1 MDEAALGQ
9 VTMLAEKVH
18 RSSSLLWSERPA
30 PAASLW
36 SLAPQALLNTEDTLM
51 CFRSHWAEENVGSCS
66 VPWQAPEPEE
76 PGEVG
81 RGQLWDGGGGRG
93 PALSPRHSSGR
104 CSGAYSMILVI

>member
-18 RSSSLLWSERPA
+18 RRSSLLWSESPA

-36 SLAPQALLNTEDTLM
+36 SLAPQALLNTEDTLL

-81 RGQLWDGGGGRG
+81 RGQLWDGVVAGVLPSAPGIQAED
-93 PALSPRHSSGR
+93 ALGLS
-104 CSGAYSMILVI
+104 A